1 MLYLSQG
8 GYKMNYFELIVYSNI
23 AISVLLIIIIA
34 VLLSNTKKLSDEVYN
49 TKRVLQDIYNKLD
62 KNK

>member
-1 MLYLSQG
+1 
-8 GYKMNYFELIVYSNI
+8 MNYFELIAYSNI

-62 KNK
+62 KKK